1 MKTTRPAARLTSFP
15 EGAVGQASWPVRVA
29 VARLFHSF
37 PWLRLAT
44 RGCLHL
50 VCAMLCLVMRLM
62 ASDADTFLLRGG
74 TVHPVTGPEIAGAS
88 ILVRDG
94 RIAEIGAKIAVP
106 KGLRVVDIKG
116 LHVYPGM
123 IDAAT
128 QLGLTE
134 IGAVTETNDIN
145 ELGLFK
151 PHLRAITAVNPA
163 SEHIP
168 VTRANGI
175 TAVLV
180 QPGGGIVTGQAALV
194 HLDGWTGEEMALRAP
209 AAVRI
214 DYPQIAPAVR
224 MGSAPP
230 ASLAERRR
238 NYERQLREL
247 DEFFENARRYQKAKA
262 AGAAP
267 VPDAKFEAMLPLL
280 DGKVPAL
287 IRADSEKTIREA
299 IRFADRQ
306 KIRMVL
312 HYGRDAWKV
321 AAELKERDIP
331 VILGPVLALPP
342 QEDDPYDRAF
352 TVATDLYKAGV
363 KFAFGTFGPTAE
375 TNPRSLPYQAAAAV
389 AFGLP
394 YEEAL
399 KAVTIRPAEILGA
412 GADTGSI
419 EQGKSADLIVTD
431 GDPLEVRTQVRH
443 VFIAGRAVD
452 LDNKH
457 YRLYQKYL
465 NRP

>member
-1 MKTTRPAARLTSFP
+1 MKTILLAAI
-15 EGAVGQASWPVRVA
+15 A
-29 VARLFHSF
+29 
-37 PWLRLAT
+37 
-44 RGCLHL
+44 
-50 VCAMLCLVMRLM
+50 MRLG
-62 ASDADTFLLRGG
+62 ASEADTFLLRGG
-74 TVHPVTGPEIAGAS
+74 TVHPVAGPEIAGAS

-94 RIAEIGAKIAVP
+94 RIAEIGGKIAVP
-106 KGLRVVDIKG
+106 KGLRVVEVKG

-151 PHLRAITAVNPA
+151 PHLRAITAVNPG

-180 QPGGGIVTGQAALV
+180 QPGGGVVTGQAALI

-209 AAVRI
+209 AAIRI
-214 DYPQIAPAVR
+214 DFPQIAQPQR
-224 MGSAPP
+224 FGSSAPLP
-230 ASLAERRR
+230 LVERRR
-238 NYERQLREL
+238 AYERQVREL

-262 AGAAP
+262 AGSAA
-267 VPDAKFEAMLPLL
+267 VPDAKLEAMLPLL

-287 IRADSEKTIREA
+287 IRAESEKTIREA
-299 IRFADRQ
+299 MRFADRQ

-312 HYGRDAWKV
+312 HHGRDAWKV

-352 TVATDLYKAGV
+352 TVAADLYKAGV

-394 YEEAL
+394 YEEGL

-419 EQGKSADLIVTD
+419 ERGKLADLIVTD
-431 GDPLEVRTQVRH
+431 GDPLEIRTQVRH
-443 VFIAGRAVD
+443 VFVAGREAD

-457 YRLYQKYL
+457 FRLYQKYL
-465 NRP
+465 ARP